1 MNWADLNPFQR
12 KEPLWPKVVAW
23 LVEEEPESFSRPLLE
38 QPLPKVDVIQASEAP
53 EPPPVSHVYV
63 RERGTGV
70 FIPFAVFPEAFNP
83 EDHGGLMAADTAVLR
98 IELPVDKVLGLLENS
113 NCLRGFV
120 DEEIKALRDMKRM
133 DVTEDSLTKHL
144 RDK

>member
-1 MNWADLNPFQR
+1 MSIRDWWQR
-12 KEPLWPKVVAW
+12 FKSKY

-38 QPLPKVDVIQASEAP
+38 QPLPVVDVIQAP
-53 EPPPVSHVYV
+53 EPPPPVSHVYV

-70 FIPFAVFPEAFNP
+70 FIPFAVFPEEFNP
-83 EDHGGLMAADTAVLR
+83 EDHGGMMAADTAVLR
-98 IELPVDKVLGLLENS
+98 IALPVDKVLGLLENS

-120 DEEIKALRDMKRM
+120 DEEIQALREMKRM
-133 DVTEDSLTKHL
+133 DVTEDSLAKHL